1 MHTATRLHTP
11 TWGELLGAPIFLYP
25 LHEPSLSST
34 NDEADIMKWF
44 VLLLACVTF
53 RPGVALFP
61 LEKEYPTYWKCRK
74 LDIRSMYS
82 VDWPSKPT
90 MQEFAAKECKHL
102 PGLGFLSNLWLGPWR
117 ARNITAADLLAA
129 SPISVRVENNVV
141 SLHGPKPKTENVHK
155 YKHQVGCAS
164 DVFVIP
170 DVVLPLRD
178 HDTPFDTW
186 QSSGGPM
193 FGFCSKLGF
202 SDIPLFT
209 YEAYMDG
216 HLGIYPCSNASDGYS
231 CTYREKS
238 RAGRFDTRIPKAVWR
253 GGKYMRAHIRKHLF
267 EHALEYSEFL
277 DMGSRAV
284 PLDDP
289 WYRPSMAPGE
299 QVDKYKYQL
308 YVDGAGGDWGCA
320 SGRLGWQL
328 LSDAL
333 ILRFFHPRF
342 LWFTPLV
349 QPFVHY
355 LPVALVNNTDNLGH
369 MIKYAEENPLFVEE
383 IVTRSTEFAKAY
395 LSDKGQLCYFA
406 TLLSDFIAMVNAHS
420 VNPTDQ

>member
-1 MHTATRLHTP
+1 VL
-11 TWGELLGAPIFLYP
+11 
-25 LHEPSLSST
+25 ST
-34 NDEADIMKWF
+34 NDEARLMRWL

-53 RPGVALFP
+53 RQTVALFT
-61 LEKEYPTYWKCRK
+61 LEKENPEHWRCRK

-90 MQEFAAKECKHL
+90 MQEWADQECKHV
-102 PGLGFLSNLWLGPWR
+102 PGMAFLSNLWLEPWR
-117 ARNITAADLLAA
+117 ARNVTRQTLLDA
-129 SPISVRVENNVV
+129 SPITLRVENNVV
-141 SLHGPKPKTENVHK
+141 SLHGPKAKTQNIGK
-155 YKHQVGCAS
+155 YQDQVGCAA

-170 DVVLPLRD
+170 DIVLPLRD

-186 QSSGGPM
+186 ESPGGPM
-193 FGFCSKLGF
+193 FGFCAKLGF

-231 CTYREKS
+231 CTYRGDKS
-238 RAGRFDTRIPKAVWR
+238 RAGRFDPRIPKVVWR
-253 GGKYMRAHIRKHLF
+253 GGKYMRAKIRKHLF
-267 EHALEYSEFL
+267 EHAVEYSDFM
-277 DMGSRAV
+277 DIGCRGV
-284 PLDDP
+284 PVDDP
-289 WYRPSMAPGE
+289 LYRPTMAPGE
-299 QVDKYKYQL
+299 QVDKFKYQL

-328 LSDAL
+328 LSDSL
-333 ILRFFHPRF
+333 TFRFHHPRF

-355 LPVALVNNTDNLGH
+355 LPVAMADGKDNLGH
-369 MIKYAEENPLFVEE
+369 MVSYAEANPLFVEE

-395 LSDKGQLCYFA
+395 LSDKGQLCFFA
-406 TLLSDFIAMVNAHS
+406 TLLSDFIAMVNAQS
-420 VNPTDQ
+420 AEPTGQ

>member
-1 MHTATRLHTP
+1 MRWL
-11 TWGELLGAPIFLYP
+11 I
-25 LHEPSLSST
+25 
-34 NDEADIMKWF
+34 
-44 VLLLACVTF
+44 LLLACVTV
-53 RPGVALFP
+53 RPTGALFP
-61 LEKEYPTYWKCRK
+61 LEKDHPDFWKCRK

-102 PGLGFLSNLWLGPWR
+102 PGLGFLSDLWLEPWR
-117 ARNITAADLLAA
+117 ARNVTPADLAAA
-129 SPISVRVENNVV
+129 SPVSLRVENNVV
-141 SLHGPKPKTENVHK
+141 SLQGPTPKTQNIGK
-155 YKHQVGCAS
+155 YRDQVGCAT
-164 DVFVIP
+164 DVFVVP
-170 DVVLPLRD
+170 DIVLPLRD
-178 HDTPFDTW
+178 HDVPSDTW
-186 QSSGGPM
+186 QSPGGPM
-193 FGFCSKLGF
+193 FGFCAKLGY

-216 HLGIYPCSNASDGYS
+216 HLGLYPCSNATDGYQ
-231 CTYREKS
+231 CTHRSENS

-253 GGKYMRAHIRKHLF
+253 GGKYMGAHIRKHLF
-267 EHALEYSEFL
+267 EHAIEYSKFL
-277 DMGSRAV
+277 DMGSRSV

-308 YVDGAGGDWGCA
+308 YMDGATPTYGCA

-333 ILRFFHPRF
+333 ILRFHHPRF

-355 LPVALVNNTDNLGH
+355 LPVAKVKDTDNLGH
-369 MIKYAEENPLFVEE
+369 MIKFAEEHPLLVEE
-383 IVTRSTEFAKAY
+383 MVTRSTEFAKKY

-406 TLLSDFIAMVNAHS
+406 TLLSDFIEMINR
-420 VNPTDQ
+420 